1 MERDARDGRCARVVW
16 SRARENGERK
26 RCPRVRAHESERYKR
41 LCQEAPFDFFCSPWC
56 DVELPTPRGLSLPSI
71 RRGPHRRSPLLATC
85 PHADRTAHDTA
96 YGTVS
101 LPRAAHR
108 QTHTYHVHP
117 ARTATHTRTASPT
130 HAKYR
135 SGSCAPACSLL
146 PAVCPIFSLSLPH
159 VSLLA
164 CVFLITSTTIRNLSV
179 LMCLSAWS

>member
-1 MERDARDGRCARVVW
+1 MADARAWCGLECERTV
-16 SRARENGERK
+16 RENG
-26 RCPRVRAHESERYKR
+26 VRACTCARSERYER
-41 LCQEAPFDFFCSPWC
+41 LCQEK
-56 DVELPTPRGLSLPSI
+56 RLPSI
-71 RRGPHRRSPLLATC
+71 SFAVPGVMLSFRPREASRFHLYAEGHTDAPRFSRRC

-146 PAVCPIFSLSLPH
+146 PRVSNLLSFSPSRLSSCVRISHHVHNHQKSLSAYVP
-159 VSLLA
+159 
-164 CVFLITSTTIRNLSV
+164 
-179 LMCLSAWS
+179 